1 MATTLYKWLTI
12 PLLGLVLMAG
22 TPGRLHPFHVSVVEI
37 NHNPADSVME
47 ISCKIFTDDFERILV
62 KNYKSKVD
70 LINPPDRKAT
80 DKLVYD
86 YIKTHLLVKADDKS
100 QTLSY
105 LGFERDNDAIYVYV
119 EITKIPAVKK
129 VEVSTTLMY
138 DLFDDQTNLVHVM
151 VGGNRKTTKLEYP
164 SKQASFQF

>member
-1 MATTLYKWLTI
+1 M
-12 PLLGLVLMAG
+12 
-22 TPGRLHPFHVSVVEI
+22 EI
-37 NHNPADSVME
+37 NHSPADSVLE

-80 DKLVYD
+80 DKLVSD
-86 YIKTHLLVKADDKS
+86 YIRTHLLIKTDDKT

-119 EITKIPAVKK
+119 EIVKVASVKK
-129 VEVSTTLMY
+129 VEVSTNLMY
-138 DLFDDQTNLVHVM
+138 DLFDDQTNLVHVV
-151 VGGNRKTTKLEYP
+151 VGGK
-164 SKQASFQF
+164 